1 MGRKLTLANR
11 GVGGCRVIWFTA
23 GERRAEVWRA
33 VLDSVQS
40 KGLFVT
46 CGVASLKADKW
57 GNKIIINKLKRR
69 RFKESFKKTKLF
81 FKTALKISKTASEG
95 VRDEDRCYSWH
106 SQGLY
111 LRFMK
116 QDHSIQND
124 VGVTFERLRT
134 LTLFGNRFKG
144 NIPDDYADLHTLWK
158 INSSSNALSGSI
170 PEFIGDLPNIRF
182 LDLSKNGFNG
192 EIPSA
197 LFVTIYKNKDGWCYL

>member
-1 MGRKLTLANR
+1 MMLELLSSMA
-11 GVGGCRVIWFTA
+11 GVLSPA
-23 GERRAEVWRA
+23 
-33 VLDSVQS
+33 LS
-40 KGLFVT
+40 GL
-46 CGVASLKADKW
+46 K
-57 GNKIIINKLKRR
+57 
-69 RFKESFKKTKLF
+69 
-81 FKTALKISKTASEG
+81 
-95 VRDEDRCYSWH
+95 
-106 SQGLY
+106 
-111 LRFMK
+111 
-116 QDHSIQND
+116 
-124 VGVTFERLRT
+124 RLRT